1 MVLSLWTKAH
11 AHYLQRNP
19 SGSPSKP
26 TDFYFTHNS
35 NRPGMIMHP
44 PSPITVIRSCDQNY
58 TLLVLHNKKPNT
70 LIKPQLCD
78 QGQGVSWNCFTFC
91 GSVFAVNKMGV
102 RVSPHKLL
110 GKLSH
115 CM

>member
-1 MVLSLWTKAH
+1 MVLSLWNKAY
-11 AHYLQRNP
+11 AHYLKRNL

-26 TDFYFTHNS
+26 ADFYFTHNS
-35 NRPGMIMHP
+35 NRPGMVMYP

-58 TLLVLHNKKPNT
+58 TLYVLHNKKSNT
-70 LIKPQLCD
+70 LIKSQLCY
-78 QGQGVSWNCFTFC
+78 QRKGVSWKCFTFC
-91 GSVFAVNKMGV
+91 GSVFAVNKMGM
-102 RVSPHKLL
+102 RVPPHKLF